1 MKEEIPITDYGKE
14 VKIRLIQRDM
24 SQVELMDKIREKTG
38 LYVDSPYLARIFN
51 GQRNA
56 PKIVEAIN
64 EILNINDELI
74 N

>member
-1 MKEEIPITDYGKE
+1 MKEEIPITDYGKA
-14 VKIRLIQRDM
+14 VKKRLIDLDM
-24 SQVELMDKIREKTG
+24 SQVELMNKVREKTG
-38 LYVDSPYLARIFN
+38 LYVDSPYLSRIFN

-56 PKIVEAIN
+56 PKIVAAIN